1 MIHQQLWFSNYFYM
15 HTSKLICI
23 YSSSG
28 QVHALTGSFA
38 PRSSKKSY
46 GNFFHYFTVYIL
58 QKYSFRKNCH
68 YIDDIRFSQQMNGLF
83 FPQNWLPWIQ
93 NTLIQNSSMP
103 ILPTFLLQIFR
114 HPWLRLRAAM
124 PMPPSP
130 RSRACPRSCL
140 TGRVFPSLVPL
151 LTIHR

>member
-1 MIHQQLWFSNYFYM
+1 MLYQQLWFSNYFYM

-46 GNFFHYFTVYIL
+46 GNFLHYFTVYIS
-58 QKYSFRKNCH
+58 QKYSFRK
-68 YIDDIRFSQQMNGLF
+68 IAIRFSQQMNDF
-83 FPQNWLPWIQ
+83 FLPQNWLPWIQ
-93 NTLIQNSSMP
+93 NTLIRNSSMP
-103 ILPTFLLQIFR
+103 ILPTFLLQIFP

-130 RSRACPRSCL
+130 RSRACPQSCL
-140 TGRVFPSLVPL
+140 TDRVFPSLVPPL
-151 LTIHR
+151 MIHR